1 MDTAVQIKVN
11 GAQRPV
17 DAPGDTSLLEVLRN
31 DLGLT
36 GTKYGCG
43 EGMCGACTV
52 LLDGVA
58 VRSCITPL
66 SAVGDGA
73 VETIEGC
80 EIDCCLSA
88 VQQALVDQGA
98 MQCGYCIPGMVMS
111 ATGLLR
117 ANPDASEAEIVEG
130 MDGNVCRCCGYPQM
144 LKAIKSAAAALR
156 GEL

>member
-1 MDTAVQIKVN
+1 MGAFIPLNVN
-11 GAQRPV
+11 GALHEV
-17 DAPGDTSLLEVLRN
+17 SAPPETSLLEVLRN

-52 LLDGVA
+52 LLDGEA

-66 SAVGDGA
+66 SAVEGLS
-73 VETIEGC
+73 VETIEG
-80 EIDCCLSA
+80 LSRDGKLNP
-88 VQQALVDQGA
+88 VQEAFLEHGA

-111 ATGLLR
+111 ATALLR
-117 ANPDASEAEIVEG
+117 KNPTATDAQIVEH

-144 LKAIKSAAAALR
+144 LKAVKAVLR
-156 GEL
+156 GGS

>member
-1 MDTAVQIKVN
+1 MGALTKLKVN
-11 GAQRPV
+11 GAVRET
-17 DAPGDTSLLEVLRN
+17 DAPAETSLLEVLRN

-52 LLDGVA
+52 LVDGVA
-58 VRSCITPL
+58 VRSCIFPL
-66 SAVGDGA
+66 SLVGESA

-88 VQQALVDQGA
+88 MQQAFVDQGA
-98 MQCGYCIPGMVMS
+98 MQCGYCVPGMVMS
-111 ATGLLR
+111 ATALLR
-117 ANPDASEAEIVEG
+117 TNPDASEKEIIEH

-144 LKAIKSAAAALR
+144 LKAIKSALR
-156 GEL
+156 AGQ

>member
-1 MDTAVQIKVN
+1 MSSPVKLKVN
-11 GAQRPV
+11 GV
-17 DAPGDTSLLEVLRN
+17 VHSVEAPLETSLLETLRN

-52 LLDGVA
+52 ILDGET

-66 SAVGDGA
+66 SAVGERA

-88 VQQALVDQGA
+88 VQQAFVDHGA
-98 MQCGYCIPGMVMS
+98 MQCGYCVPGMVMS
-111 ATGLLR
+111 ATALLR
-117 ANPDASEAEIVEG
+117 KNPKATDKEIIEH

-144 LKAIKSAAAALR
+144 LKAIKSALR
-156 GEL
+156 SGQ